1 MPPSDPVRPSDP
13 ARPGAQ
19 SGAGGAAGGTA
30 GGAAPGAA
38 EAASTPASSPDPDP
52 NFGDEERKKITGRA
66 GIVAAGT
73 LASRVLG
80 LGRDVALAAV
90 FSRAATDAFFVAFT
104 IPNVLRQLLAEGAVQ
119 NAVLPVL
126 AQTKERDGEA
136 AARRFFRAMR
146 GLSLLVLIV
155 VSVLGVVFA
164 PQLVELF
171 AAGFHEQPGQFER
184 TVELTRWV
192 FPYIFFMGTAALGVA
207 ALNTHRRFVVT
218 SFAPALL
225 NVAFIAFALLL
236 PGWLGARG
244 HERILAMA
252 FGALVG
258 GALQVVVQWPSLK
271 AIGYLEWPSLEFRH
285 PAVREVLHRMGPT
298 LLGIGVY
305 YVDVVVARRFL
316 SELGVGAQSY
326 FAWALRLCDFPQG
339 IFVMALQTAMLPS
352 LSLLVARNDTREVA
366 KTFAFGLRLALFV
379 GLGASALF
387 VALAEPLVVLILQRG
402 QFDALAARETAR
414 ALMAQGLAIWMVACV
429 RQLVAVYFAMGDTRT
444 PVLVAAVDFTVFVSL
459 SLLLMGRLGHVGISL
474 AVAGASGAQ
483 MLLLWVLL
491 KRRLETL
498 HTTEILGSAAKSLLA
513 AGAAAAAG
521 YFTAQAIGYGYGEA
535 GYGEAGYGDG
545 GYGNSSHWL
554 GRMLPGVAGAAMFGI
569 VFLGVASLLK
579 SQELQAITG
588 PLLTRLRRRRTS
600 Q

>member
-1 MPPSDPVRPSDP
+1 MTATPPDRSDEGRGAPADP
-13 ARPGAQ
+13 
-19 SGAGGAAGGTA
+19 
-30 GGAAPGAA
+30 
-38 EAASTPASSPDPDP
+38 TPAERAARA
-52 NFGDEERKKITGRA
+52 GDEERKKITGRA

-80 LGRDVALAAV
+80 LGRDIALAAV
-90 FSRAATDAFFVAFT
+90 FSRWATDAFFVAFT
-104 IPNVLRQLLAEGAVQ
+104 IPNALRQLLAEGAVQ

-136 AARRFFRAMR
+136 AAQRFFRAMR
-146 GLSLLVLIV
+146 GLSLVILFA

-164 PQLVELF
+164 PELVDLF
-171 AAGFHEQPGQFER
+171 ATGFRDHPGQFER

-207 ALNTHRRFVVT
+207 ALNTHKRFVVT

-244 HERILAMA
+244 YEEVLAMA

-258 GALQVVVQWPSLK
+258 GLLQVVAQWPSLK
-271 AIGYLEWPSLEFRH
+271 AIGYFGWPSFDFRN
-285 PAVREVLHRMGPT
+285 PGVREALQRMGPT
-298 LLGIGVY
+298 LFGIGVY

-352 LSLLVARNDTREVA
+352 LSLLAARKDMLELS
-366 KTFAFGLRLALFV
+366 KTFAYGLRLALFV
-379 GLGASALF
+379 GLGATALF

-402 QFDALAARETAR
+402 EFDALAARETAN
-414 ALMAQGLAIWMVACV
+414 ALMAQGLGIWMVACT
-429 RQLVAVYFAMGDTRT
+429 RQLVAVYFALGDTRT
-444 PVLVAAVDFTVFVSL
+444 PVIVAACDFCCFV
-459 SLLLMGRLGHVGISL
+459 LLAVILKGSLGHVGISL

-491 KRRLETL
+491 SRRLDQLYTRD
-498 HTTEILGSAAKSLLA
+498 ILRSAAKSLI
-513 AGAAAAAG
+513 AAAAAG
-521 YFTAQAIGYGYGEA
+521 GAGLATARAITLPVA
-535 GYGEAGYGDG
+535 VSASATDAAP
-545 GYGNSSHWL
+545 WL
-554 GRMLPGVAGAAMFGI
+554 FRMLPGLAGAAVFG
-569 VFLGVASLLK
+569 VTFLAAAKLLK
-579 SQELQAITG
+579 SEELAAIGG
-588 PLLTRLRRRRTS
+588 PLLRRLARRRPAA
-600 Q
+600 